1 MIFVSSLIRVHG
13 YKWIWEG
20 EQVAIRVNRD
30 VGLSPPR
37 SFDHSM
43 LYRQTYR
50 STQRYTSL
58 KNAPK
63 TPMMTWF
70 CSVNEIDS
78 ILTYWYVL
86 TSKDHCFCFLIYCR
100 IITMWK
106 FPLCNENDN
115 GDSFNTID
123 FVYTMPSRLAMAAI
137 FADTPHAVDRSRCIP
152 TQDMGTM
159 YKKDATKSQRTGCSW
174 KSQKVQDNV
183 LSPQSQK
190 YPSDRESEDPGT

>member
-1 MIFVSSLIRVHG
+1 M
-13 YKWIWEG
+13 
-20 EQVAIRVNRD
+20 NRD

-123 FVYTMPSRLAMAAI
+123 FVYTTASRLGMGPI

-159 YKKDATKSQRTGCSW
+159 YKKDPTKSQRTGCSW

-190 YPSDRESEDPGT
+190 YPSDRETEDPGT